1 MLIGL
6 AASSLTVARSMI
18 LTGSPHYGPMPFS
31 KLFRNR
37 WAALLWAG
45 GILWT
50 AVDVAGFAP
59 ARSTGNTTAAA
70 PDATPSATDATGE
83 VVENGDLAILASVMN
98 GN

>member
-1 MLIGL
+1 
-6 AASSLTVARSMI
+6 
-18 LTGSPHYGPMPFS
+18 MPFS

-70 PDATPSATDATGE
+70 PAPTDATGE
-83 VVENGDLAILASVMN
+83 VVENSDLAILASVMN

>member
-1 MLIGL
+1 
-6 AASSLTVARSMI
+6 MI
-18 LTGSPHYGPMPFS
+18 LTGVPQNDPMPFS
-31 KLFRNR
+31 KLFRSR

-59 ARSTGNTTAAA
+59 VRSTGNATAVAA
-70 PDATPSATDATGE
+70 PAPTDATGE
-83 VVENGDLAILASVMN
+83 VVENSDLATLASVMN